1 MHQARERVAL
11 AAVHCV
17 LRSLFVVNAAY
28 ITYADAVAIMA
39 ASVSAHNVERPACL
53 YDAVE
58 PNNVVVSYV
67 APAAR

>member
-17 LRSLFVVNAAY
+17 LRSLFVVNASDV
-28 ITYADAVAIMA
+28 TYADAVAVVA
-39 ASVSAHNVERPACL
+39 AHVSAHNIKRAAGL
-53 YDAVE
+53 DDAVE
-58 PNNVVVSYV
+58 PNNVVVAYV